1 MVYSVSPAMRR
12 AARWV
17 PLLVVCLRF
26 LKTVSNDMIPTT
38 TVEEIHNNNN
48 NNQLRQDMVLA
59 HRHGAP
65 GDVKEAGERAIRV
78 QPLSKSGCHLHTT

>member
-1 MVYSVSPAMRR
+1 MQQAWPADMVHSVSPAMRR

-26 LKTVSNDMIPTT
+26 LKTVSNYMIPTT

-48 NNQLRQDMVLA
+48 NNKIDRD
-59 HRHGAP
+59 
-65 GDVKEAGERAIRV
+65 I
-78 QPLSKSGCHLHTT
+78 